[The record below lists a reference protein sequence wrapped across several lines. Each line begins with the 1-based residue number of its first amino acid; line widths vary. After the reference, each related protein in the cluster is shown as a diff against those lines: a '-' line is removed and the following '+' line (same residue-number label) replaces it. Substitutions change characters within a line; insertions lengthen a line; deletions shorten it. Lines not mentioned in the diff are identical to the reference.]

1 MFTVHCLKGN
11 VEISQCI
18 ETNALPKIAAM
29 FSKTVIMIY
38 YDYSDY
44 SDCEA
49 FELGMRMIRNR

>member
-11 VEISQCI
+11 VEIIQCI
-18 ETNALPKIAAM
+18 ETNALPKIAAL
-29 FSKTVIMIY
+29 FSQTVIMIY
-38 YDYSDY
+38 YDY